1 MKKLALTL
9 ALLAFGPP
17 AAAQDE
23 TETFD
28 AWFAKFNANYAGEG
42 KHVCWVSTRDT
53 DGVVFQ
59 LVHLPQLDGP
69 DYEIAPQV
77 IMLVPTRA
85 NPLRLE
91 RVWISASIPGANLNP
106 AMTLRGEHE
115 SAESG
120 VGGSVRIEDSTEG
133 ALGVLNYEDR
143 GRVAGWLQL
152 ADELAVR
159 VGDETASEIR
169 VPLADYRRAAQW
181 CRNLLN

>member
-17 AAAQDE
+17 AAAQDA

-28 AWFAKFNANYAGEG
+28 AWIAKYNANYAGEG
-42 KHVCWVSTRDT
+42 KHVCWTSTRDA
-53 DGVVFQ
+53 DGIVFQ

-77 IMLVPTRA
+77 IILVPTRA

-91 RVWISASIPGANLNP
+91 RVWMSASIPGANLNA
-106 AMTLRGEHE
+106 AMTLRGKHD
-115 SAESG
+115 SSESG
-120 VGGSVRIEDSTEG
+120 VGGTVRINVSAEG
-133 ALGVLNYEDR
+133 SLGVLNYEDR

-152 ADELAVR
+152 ADEFALR

-169 VPLADYRRAAQW
+169 VPLDDYRRAAQW
-181 CRNLLN
+181 RRNLLN